1 MLPDRSDRYLTERS
15 GSRTH
20 GPADGALYLS
30 TPVEAQSTSQGQTWP
45 CSCRALCVRLLRPF
59 RLAGRG
65 PRRLAA
71 SEGSCQA
78 CRGDAAVRPCTFGSR
93 AEFPLAL
100 GLERS
105 SEHCLP
111 QVCLDPCGASPV
123 CLPGAGG
130 GGVNVLPALWPVGQ
144 CQAALPLP
152 RDPRRPGE
160 EATRRCHAAPPLA
173 SAGSLLAS
181 CGRRSLGK
189 GISGEGEWG

>member
-1 MLPDRSDRYLTERS
+1 MCASPPPFPPGRAGAPPACCFCRGPARPAVEMLP
-15 GSRTH
+15 
-20 GPADGALYLS
+20 
-30 TPVEAQSTSQGQTWP
+30 
-45 CSCRALCVRLLRPF
+45 LRPC
-59 RLAGRG
+59 A
-65 PRRLAA
+65 
-71 SEGSCQA
+71 
-78 CRGDAAVRPCTFGSR
+78 FGSR

-105 SEHCLP
+105 SKHCLP
-111 QVCLDPCGASPV
+111 QICLDPCGASPI

-130 GGVNVLPALWPVGQ
+130 GGVNVLPPLWPVGQ

-160 EATRRCHAAPPLA
+160 EATRRCCAAPPLA

-189 GISGEGEWG
+189 GINGEGEWGLAAPGPSSRLLLGRRWMALLLPG